1 MLILIELFA
10 VSLFGTG
17 LLLLLVDLVHLPGA
31 ERQPPLPVHIYED
44 DADFTL
50 DDNDLLLASRRIT

>member
-17 LLLLLVDLVHLPGA
+17 LLLLLCMSSEQLGQI
-31 ERQPPLPVHIYED
+31 ERANKRASSPLG
-44 DADFTL
+44 
-50 DDNDLLLASRRIT
+50 

>member
-31 ERQPPLPVHIYED
+31 MRQPALRVHMYED
-44 DADFTL
+44 DADFML
-50 DDNDLLLASRRIT
+50 EDDDRSVASKRIA